1 MGTIYILRNIVNN
14 KCYVGQ
20 TIQFFK
26 ERFRQHQTSHSI
38 IGRALRKHTIAN
50 FDKLLLENVPEEE
63 LDYWEIHYIQELNS
77 VSPSGYNLTYGGEG
91 GRKSEEAKRKIGE
104 GSKGKII
111 SIETRKKISE
121 SMKGVN
127 TWMKG
132 THPSE
137 ETIKKKKG
145 KIPWNKGLTDIYSE
159 ESKKKMSEKHK
170 GNANMLGKHHSEE
183 SKKKMSETHKSMS
196 EETKDKMREAKL
208 GKFLTEEHK
217 RKIGESGK
225 GRRHTEE
232 TKKEMNKAK
241 KGIPLSEE
249 HRKKLSEAHKGEK
262 HSNYGK
268 HLSEE
273 TKKRISE
280 AKQSKKVKIKARG
293 INQWP
298 EMLITKK

>member
-1 MGTIYILRNIVNN
+1 MGIIYILENKING

-20 TIQFFK
+20 TIQPFYK
-26 ERFRQHQTSHSI
+26 RIRDHRINKKSL
-38 IGRALRKHTIAN
+38 IGNALRKYGEEN
-50 FDKLLLENVPEEE
+50 FKKIFLEDVPIEE
-63 LDYWEIHYIQELNS
+63 LDYWEIHYIQECNS
-77 VSPSGYNLTYGGEG
+77 VSPNGYNLTKGGNRPPSSK
-91 GRKSEEAKRKIGE
+91 GRKVST
-104 GSKGKII
+104 
-111 SIETRKKISE
+111 ETRKKISE

-132 THPSE
+132 KHLSE
-137 ETIKKKKG
+137 ETIKKKKEQ
-145 KIPWNKGLTDIYSE
+145 IPWNKGKVNIYSE

-183 SKKKMSETHKSMS
+183 SKKKMSETHKSMT

-208 GKFLTEEHK
+208 GKVLTEEHK

-225 GRRHTEE
+225 GRHHTEE

-280 AKQSKKVKIKARG
+280 AKQSKKVKIKVRG